1 MLATGAVSGLSLC
14 LRGAPQWGEQTA
26 YIRHTWKVGSIV
38 AAFFVLFNL
47 LFQLIP
53 AAAILVAR
61 DEKQKTIVKVGIGC
75 LLAVML
81 VQTLAYSVLWNYQF
95 FARNFA
101 VGVRYLCTQQYGA
114 HAAVVFLP

>member
-1 MLATGAVSGLSLC
+1 MPPSRHLDLLRLSP
-14 LRGAPQWGEQTA
+14 GAPQWGEQTA
-26 YIRHTWKVGSIV
+26 YIRHTWKVGSII

-61 DEKQKTIVKVGIGC
+61 EEKQKKFVKVGIGC

-101 VGVRYLCTQQYGA
+101 VGVRYQKRTQLMPYTR
-114 HAAVVFLP
+114 F